1 MVAEVLGGE
10 VGHPAAERGQV
21 VARHPAV
28 EQSVRVVHLTVAQQV
43 HHGALRVIGPAAP
56 TSGDDVM
63 RRLSQTRL
71 GAQARVPAPAPA
83 AARAAAGRAATTRST
98 AASSCAP
105 ETNHDS
111 NALGGR

>member
-10 VGHPAAERGQV
+10 VGHPAAELGQV

-28 EQSVRVVHLTVAQQV
+28 EQAVRVVHLTVAQQV
-43 HHGALRVIGPAAP
+43 HHGALRVDGASGTDLGGRRHAPIVANPAGC
-56 TSGDDVM
+56 SG
-63 RRLSQTRL
+63 TRP
-71 GAQARVPAPAPA
+71 GTRPA

>member
-1 MVAEVLGGE
+1 MFHRRSAL
-10 VGHPAAERGQV
+10 A
-21 VARHPAV
+21 
-28 EQSVRVVHLTVAQQV
+28 SL
-43 HHGALRVIGPAAP
+43 GALLAAP
-56 TSGDDVM
+56 A
-63 RRLSQTRL
+63 LQAQT
-71 GAQARVPAPAPA
+71 GAWA